1 MTKKRSKNR
10 RDENRPIFVVGSPRS
25 GTSILTWCLGQH
37 PNILVLPESGWIGDL
52 AIDLA
57 IRYQIGTARGGLSV
71 LSAMDVQR
79 EEFFAIFGSSISK
92 LILNHRRDL
101 ELRRLRVQLLQVL
114 LNLGNARSGAATVPA
129 ASSIVHSICDPKA
142 RWVDGTP
149 ENSFHICGL
158 RKLFPKALFIHLVR
172 DVSSVVPSMMNFYRV
187 DGRHLVANEQ
197 EAYEYWLRAVRA
209 CVQAEKAYG
218 SKVIYRLRYS
228 DLITNSKAAIRSVL
242 KFLGEPYSAACLK
255 PLREK
260 INSSR
265 VSGNFR
271 TGGAC
276 ANPSLV
282 EKAELLSTE
291 LQEKPPRSD
300 PSVLVAQKMEANFA
314 QRVQYFENLDF
325 EYRRAQT
332 IVSQLQ
338 KELEERAAWA
348 LKCSEEFEERTAWA
362 LKCGEELI
370 EKDATILRL
379 QKEFE
384 ERTAWALKCGEEL
397 TERDSTI
404 LRLQKEFDERTAWTL
419 SLQKEVE
426 ERTACALSLN
436 EELRAQEALIQQ
448 LRIQKKRDRT

>member
-1 MTKKRSKNR
+1 MKKRLQNR
-10 RDENRPIFVVGSPRS
+10 RNENRPIFVVGSPRS

-57 IRYQIGTARGGLSV
+57 IRYQIGTARGGLS
-71 LSAMDVQR
+71 LLGAMDVQR

-101 ELRRLRVQLLQVL
+101 ELRRLRVQVLQML

-129 ASSIVHSICDPKA
+129 ASTIVHSICDPKA

-158 RKLFPKALFIHLVR
+158 RKLFPEARFIHLVR
-172 DVSSVVPSMMNFYRV
+172 DVTSVVRSSLNFFAG
-187 DGRHLVANEQ
+187 GRHQLVANEQ
-197 EAYEYWLRAVRA
+197 EAYDYWLRAVGA

-228 DLITNSKAAIRSVL
+228 DLITNSEAAIRSVL
-242 KFLGEPYSAACLK
+242 KFLGEPYSTACLK

-282 EKAELLSTE
+282 EEAELLSAE

-300 PSVLVAQKMEANFA
+300 PFVLVAQKMEANFA
-314 QRVQYFENLDF
+314 QRVQYFANLDL

-338 KELEERAAWA
+338 KELEER
-348 LKCSEEFEERTAWA
+348 TAWA
-362 LKCGEELI
+362 LKCVEELV

-397 TERDSTI
+397 TERDATI
-404 LRLQKEFDERTAWTL
+404 LRLQKEFDERTAWAL

-426 ERTACALSLN
+426 ERTACVLSLN
-436 EELRAQEALIQQ
+436 EELRAREALIQQ

>member
-1 MTKKRSKNR
+1 LSSVGIQEDKFFAHFGDAIHRLTLRHRKRIEEDL
-10 RDENRPIFVVGSPRS
+10 DE
-25 GTSILTWCLGQH
+25 
-37 PNILVLPESGWIGDL
+37 
-52 AIDLA
+52 
-57 IRYQIGTARGGLSV
+57 GGLYGFR
-71 LSAMDVQR
+71 DVHPGFKTER
-79 EEFFAIFGSSISK
+79 AESEPK
-92 LILNHRRDL
+92 L
-101 ELRRLRVQLLQVL
+101 
-114 LNLGNARSGAATVPA
+114 
-129 ASSIVHSICDPKA
+129 

-149 ENSFHICGL
+149 EYSFHICGL

-282 EKAELLSTE
+282 EEAELLSTE

-362 LKCGEELI
+362 LKCGEEL
-370 EKDATILRL
+370 
-379 QKEFE
+379 
-384 ERTAWALKCGEEL
+384 

-404 LRLQKEFDERTAWTL
+404 LRLQKEFDERTAWAL

-426 ERTACALSLN
+426 ERIACALSLN